1 MTICFH
7 GSHSFC
13 LLWHVTCKEH
23 ARKDLCMNGVEDGQC
38 DKVCQQCDGWLAE
51 TAGYD
56 IIRFACGG
64 AVHLLL
70 QGYFIVHKCLHYISK
85 LSTSSV
91 LCMCVILP
99 QAECIQCTYVQM
111 LVLFTLP

>member
-1 MTICFH
+1 
-7 GSHSFC
+7 
-13 LLWHVTCKEH
+13 
-23 ARKDLCMNGVEDGQC
+23 MNGGEDGQC
-38 DKVCQQCDGWLAE
+38 DKVCQQCDAE

-56 IIRFACGG
+56 IIHLACGG

-91 LCMCVILP
+91 PSRVHVLLVPCMCVIFP
-99 QAECIQCTYVQM
+99 
-111 LVLFTLP
+111 